1 MSDVEFRPAAPAS
14 LGLSRLRANG
24 AGIAIAALLSLF
36 ILTPLVNVAIWAFTE
51 VWRYPAVIP
60 QKFGFRFWGDV
71 LSRGDV
77 HLAMTTSLSL
87 AAIVTA
93 LSALICLPASYAFAR
108 VEFPGRNLFFMS
120 FLTVYAFPKFG
131 LYITIATIFLGLGLI
146 GSFWGVV
153 LIQLVSTLMFMVWI
167 PVSAF
172 QSVDR
177 RQEEA
182 ARDAGAS
189 PLRVFWS
196 ITLPQVLPAVSA
208 AVLLTFVNTFY
219 ETEVAWLIGAP
230 EVRTVPLLMVRFIN
244 SELVVQYGAVL
255 SLLLWVP
262 SFLLLMLVRRFLGA
276 QALGRALGA

>member
-1 MSDVEFRPAAPAS
+1 MSVLEHHRSGPVGI
-14 LGLSRLRANG
+14 GLSHLRANW
-24 AGIAIAALLSLF
+24 AGIAIAFLLSLF

-60 QKFGFRFWGDV
+60 QKFGFRFWSDV

-77 HLAMTTSLSL
+77 HLAMATSLSL

-93 LSALICLPASYAFAR
+93 LSALICLPASFAFAR
-108 VEFPGRNLFFMS
+108 LSFPGRNLFFMS

-146 GSFWGVV
+146 GNFWGVV

-167 PVSAF
+167 PVTAF
-172 QSVDR
+172 QNVDR

-189 PLRVFWS
+189 PLRVFRS

-208 AVLLTFVNTFY
+208 AVVLTFVNTFY

-230 EVRTVPLLMVRFIN
+230 EVRTVPLLMIRFIN

-255 SLLLWVP
+255 SLMLWLP
-262 SFLLLMLVRRFLGA
+262 SFMLLMLARRFLGA

>member
-1 MSDVEFRPAAPAS
+1 MSVLGLPNRGAVNI
-14 LGLSRLRANG
+14 GLSRLRANWT
-24 AGIAIAALLSLF
+24 GIVVAALLSLF
-36 ILTPLVNVAIWAFTE
+36 ILTPLINVAIWAFTE

-60 QKFGFRFWGDV
+60 QKFGFRFWNDV

-108 VEFPGRNLFFMS
+108 LSFPGRNLFFMS

-146 GSFWGVV
+146 GDFWGVV

-167 PVSAF
+167 PVTAF
-172 QSVDR
+172 QNVDR

-208 AVLLTFVNTFY
+208 AVLLTFVSTFY

-230 EVRTVPLLMVRFIN
+230 DVRTVPLLMIRFIN

-255 SLLLWVP
+255 SLMLWVP
-262 SFLLLMLVRRFLGA
+262 SFMLLMLARRFLGA

>member
-1 MSDVEFRPAAPAS
+1 MSDVEFRPAASAS
-14 LGLSRLRANG
+14 FGLSRLRAN
-24 AGIAIAALLSLF
+24 ATGIAIAALLSLF

-60 QKFGFRFWGDV
+60 QKFGLRFWGDV

-108 VEFPGRNLFFMS
+108 MEFPGRNLFFMS

-146 GSFWGVV
+146 GNFWGVV

-172 QSVDR
+172 QGVDR

-230 EVRTVPLLMVRFIN
+230 EVRTVPLLMVRFIK

>member
-1 MSDVEFRPAAPAS
+1 MSVRELRQAGPAGIGS
-14 LGLSRLRANG
+14 SRIRANG

-51 VWRYPAVIP
+51 VWRYPAVVP
-60 QKFGFRFWGDV
+60 QKFGFRFWADV

-108 VEFPGRNLFFMS
+108 MDFPGRNLFFMS

-146 GSFWGVV
+146 GNFWGVV

-172 QSVDR
+172 QNVDR

-182 ARDAGAS
+182 ARDVGAS
-189 PLRVFWS
+189 QLRVFWS
-196 ITLPQVLPAVSA
+196 ITLPQVLPAISA

-262 SFLLLMLVRRFLGA
+262 SFVLLMLVRRFLGA

>member
-1 MSDVEFRPAAPAS
+1 MSMPVLRRAAPAG

-108 VEFPGRNLFFMS
+108 MDFPGRNLFFLS

-146 GSFWGVV
+146 GNFWGVV

-172 QSVDR
+172 QGVDR

-208 AVLLTFVNTFY
+208 AILLTFVNTFY

>member
-1 MSDVEFRPAAPAS
+1 MPALRRAGPAS

-24 AGIAIAALLSLF
+24 AGITIAALLSLF

-51 VWRYPAVIP
+51 IWRYPAVIP

-108 VEFPGRNLFFMS
+108 MDFPGRNLFFMS

-146 GSFWGVV
+146 GNFWGVV

-172 QSVDR
+172 QNVDR

-196 ITLPQVLPAVSA
+196 ITLPQVLPAISA

-262 SFLLLMLVRRFLGA
+262 SFVLLMLVRRFLGA

>member
-1 MSDVEFRPAAPAS
+1 MSRYLDA
-14 LGLSRLRANG
+14 LRANRLG
-24 AGIAIAALLSLF
+24 LVIALLLSLF
-36 ILTPLVNVAIWAFTE
+36 ILTPLLNVAIWAFTE

-60 QKFGFRFWGDV
+60 QRFGLRFWGDV
-71 LSRGDV
+71 LGRGDV
-77 HLAMTTSLSL
+77 HLALRTSLSL
-87 AAIVTA
+87 AAIVTL
-93 LSALICLPASYAFAR
+93 LSALICLPAAYAFAR
-108 VEFPGRNLFFMS
+108 LDFPGRGLFFMS

-146 GSFWGVV
+146 GTFWGVV

-182 ARDAGAS
+182 ARDAGAT

-230 EVRTVPLLMVRFIN
+230 EVRTIPLLMVRFIN

-255 SLLLWVP
+255 SVMLWVP
-262 SFLLLMLVRRFLGA
+262 SFLMLMLVRRFLGA

>member
-1 MSDVEFRPAAPAS
+1 MNAPGGVSWRPDWK
-14 LGLSRLRANG
+14 GLL
-24 AGIAIAALLSLF
+24 IAVPLSVVIVL
-36 ILTPLVNVAIWAFTE
+36 PLINVAVWAFTE

-71 LSRGDV
+71 IGRGDV
-77 HLAMTTSLSL
+77 REALTTSLSL

-93 LSALICLPASYAFAR
+93 LSAVICLPASYAFAR
-108 VEFPGRNLFFMS
+108 MKFPGRNLFFMS

-131 LYITIATIFLGLGLI
+131 LYITIATIFIGLGLI
-146 GSFWGVV
+146 GNFWGVV

-172 QSVDR
+172 QNVDR

-182 ARDAGAS
+182 ARDVGAS

-196 ITLPQVLPAVSA
+196 ITMPQVLPAISA

-230 EVRTVPLLMVRFIN
+230 EVRTVPLLMIRFIN
-244 SELVVQYGAVL
+244 SELIVQYGAIL
-255 SLLLWVP
+255 SLIMWVP
-262 SFLLLMLVRRFLGA
+262 SFLLLITARRFLGA
-276 QALGRALGA
+276 QALGRAFA

>member
-1 MSDVEFRPAAPAS
+1 MSGVEFRQAGSANA
-14 LGLSRLRANG
+14 GFVRLRANG
-24 AGIAIAALLSLF
+24 AGIAIALLLSLF

-77 HLAMTTSLSL
+77 RLAMATSLSL
-87 AAIVTA
+87 AAIVTT

-108 VEFPGRNLFFMS
+108 MSFPGRNLLFMS

-146 GSFWGVV
+146 GNFWGVV

-172 QSVDR
+172 QNVDR

-255 SLLLWVP
+255 SVMLWVP

>member
-1 MSDVEFRPAAPAS
+1 MISSSHWSSRFDWK
-14 LGLSRLRANG
+14 GLT
-24 AGIAIAALLSLF
+24 IAALLSVA
-36 ILTPLVNVAIWAFTE
+36 ILLPLINVAVWAFTE

-60 QKFGFRFWGDV
+60 QKFGLRYWYDV
-71 LSRGDV
+71 LGRVDV
-77 HLAMTTSLSL
+77 REAMTTSLSL

-93 LSALICLPASYAFAR
+93 LSTIICLPASYAFAR
-108 VEFPGRNLFFMS
+108 MRFPGRNLFFMS
-120 FLTVYAFPKFG
+120 FLAVYAFPKFG
-131 LYITIATIFLGLGLI
+131 LYITIATIFIGLGLI
-146 GSFWGVV
+146 GNFWGVV

-172 QSVDR
+172 QNVDR

-182 ARDAGAS
+182 ARDVGAR

-196 ITLPQVLPAVSA
+196 VTLPQVLPAISA

-230 EVRTVPLLMVRFIN
+230 EVRTVPLLMIRFIN
-244 SELVVQYGAVL
+244 SELVVQYGAIL
-255 SLLLWVP
+255 SLIMWVP
-262 SFLLLMLVRRFLGA
+262 SFVLLISVRRFLGA

>member
-1 MSDVEFRPAAPAS
+1 MSMPALRRAGPAS

-24 AGIAIAALLSLF
+24 AGIAVAALLSLF

-77 HLAMTTSLSL
+77 RLAMTTSLSL

-108 VEFPGRNLFFMS
+108 MNFPGRNLFFMS

-146 GSFWGVV
+146 GNFWGVV

-262 SFLLLMLVRRFLGA
+262 SFVLLMLVRRFLGA

>member
-1 MSDVEFRPAAPAS
+1 MSVRALRQAGPA
-14 LGLSRLRANG
+14 GIGRSRIRANW

-36 ILTPLVNVAIWAFTE
+36 ILTPLVNVAVWAFTE

-60 QKFGFRFWGDV
+60 QKFGFRFWADV

-87 AAIVTA
+87 AAIVTT

-108 VEFPGRNLFFMS
+108 MNFPGRNLFFMS

-131 LYITIATIFLGLGLI
+131 LYITIATIFLSLGLI
-146 GSFWGVV
+146 GNFWGVV

-172 QSVDR
+172 QNVDR

-182 ARDAGAS
+182 ARDVGAS

-196 ITLPQVLPAVSA
+196 ITLPQVLPAISA

-262 SFLLLMLVRRFLGA
+262 SFVLLMLVRRFLGA

>member
-1 MSDVEFRPAAPAS
+1 MSVRALRRAGPA
-14 LGLSRLRANG
+14 GIGRSRIRANW

-60 QKFGFRFWGDV
+60 QKFGFRFWADV

-87 AAIVTA
+87 AAIVTT

-108 VEFPGRNLFFMS
+108 MNFPGRNLFFMS

-146 GSFWGVV
+146 GNFWGVV

-172 QSVDR
+172 QNVDR

-182 ARDAGAS
+182 ARDVGAS

-196 ITLPQVLPAVSA
+196 ITLPQVLPAISA

-262 SFLLLMLVRRFLGA
+262 SFVLLMLVRRFLGA

>member
-1 MSDVEFRPAAPAS
+1 MSMPVLRGGAPAG
-14 LGLSRLRANG
+14 LGLSRLRANW

-108 VEFPGRNLFFMS
+108 MDFPGRNLFFLS

-146 GSFWGVV
+146 GNFWGVV

-172 QSVDR
+172 QGVDR

-208 AVLLTFVNTFY
+208 AILLTFVNTFY

>member
-1 MSDVEFRPAAPAS
+1 MSGLEFRRAGPAS
-14 LGLSRLRANG
+14 PGFSYLRAN
-24 AGIAIAALLSLF
+24 ATGIAIAALLSLF

-108 VEFPGRNLFFMS
+108 MDFPGRNLFFMS

-146 GSFWGVV
+146 GNFWGVV

-172 QSVDR
+172 QGVDR

-255 SLLLWVP
+255 SVMLWVP

>member
-1 MSDVEFRPAAPAS
+1 MSLAARRLSP
-14 LGLSRLRANG
+14 LRQLDLRGLV
-24 AGIAIAALLSLF
+24 IATLLS
-36 ILTPLVNVAIWAFTE
+36 VAILMPLIVVAVWSLTE
-51 VWRYPAVIP
+51 IWRWPAVIP
-60 QKFGFRFWGDV
+60 QKFGLRFWQEMLGRTDV
-71 LSRGDV
+71 WE
-77 HLAMTTSLSL
+77 AMRTSLALS
-87 AAIVTA
+87 AIVTA
-93 LSALICLPASYAFAR
+93 LSTVICLPAAWAFAR
-108 VEFPGRNLFFMS
+108 LDFPGRNAFFLS

-131 LYITIATIFLGLGLI
+131 LYITIATIFMGLGLI

-153 LIQLVSTLMFMVWI
+153 LIQLVGTLMFMVWI

-172 QSVDR
+172 QNVDR
-177 RQEEA
+177 RLEEA
-182 ARDAGAS
+182 ARDAGAG

-230 EVRTVPLLMVRFIN
+230 EVRTVPLLMIRFIN

-255 SLLLWVP
+255 SVILWLP
-262 SFLLLMLVRRFLGA
+262 SFLLLLVVRRFLGA

>member
-1 MSDVEFRPAAPAS
+1 MSSLVLGRAGPAS
-14 LGLSRLRANG
+14 IGLSRLRANW
-24 AGIAIAALLSLF
+24 AGIAIAVVLSLF

-108 VEFPGRNLFFMS
+108 MDFPGRNLFFMS

-146 GSFWGVV
+146 GNFWGVV

-172 QSVDR
+172 QNVDR

>member
-1 MSDVEFRPAAPAS
+1 MNIAPRF
-14 LGLSRLRANG
+14 GIRLDWV
-24 AGIAIAALLSLF
+24 GIVIVILLSIV
-36 ILTPLVNVAIWAFTE
+36 ILAPMINVAIWAFTE
-51 VWRYPAVIP
+51 VWRYPSVIP
-60 QKFGFRFWGDV
+60 QKFGLRFWGEV
-71 LSRGDV
+71 LGRGDV

-108 VEFPGRNLFFMS
+108 MDFPGRNLFFMS

-131 LYITIATIFLGLGLI
+131 LYITIATIFLGLGMI

-172 QSVDR
+172 QNVDR

-182 ARDAGAS
+182 ARDAGAA

-255 SLLLWVP
+255 SLMLWVP
-262 SFLLLMLVRRFLGA
+262 SFLLLILARRFLGG

>member
-1 MSDVEFRPAAPAS
+1 MSVLEHPRIGIVHVGP
-14 LGLSRLRANG
+14 SRLRANG
-24 AGIAIAALLSLF
+24 AGIVIAALLSLF
-36 ILTPLVNVAIWAFTE
+36 ILTPLINVAIWAFTE

-60 QKFGFRFWGDV
+60 QKFGFRFWNDV

-87 AAIVTA
+87 ATIVTV
-93 LSALICLPASYAFAR
+93 LSALICLPASYGFAR
-108 VEFPGRNLFFMS
+108 LSFPGRNLFFMS

-146 GSFWGVV
+146 GNFWGVV

-167 PVSAF
+167 PVTAF
-172 QSVDR
+172 QNVDR

-182 ARDAGAS
+182 ARDAGAT

-196 ITLPQVLPAVSA
+196 ITLPQVLPAISA

-230 EVRTVPLLMVRFIN
+230 EVRTVPLLMIRFIN

-255 SLLLWVP
+255 SLMLWVP
-262 SFLLLMLVRRFLGA
+262 SFLLLMLARRFLGA

>member
-51 VWRYPAVIP
+51 IWRYPAVIP

-87 AAIVTA
+87 AAIVTT

-108 VEFPGRNLFFMS
+108 MEFPGRNLFFMS

-262 SFLLLMLVRRFLGA
+262 SFLLLILVRRFLGA

>member
-1 MSDVEFRPAAPAS
+1 MSMPVLRRAAPAG
-14 LGLSRLRANG
+14 LGLSRLRANW

-108 VEFPGRNLFFMS
+108 MDFPGRNLFFLS

-146 GSFWGVV
+146 GNFWGVV

-172 QSVDR
+172 QGVDR

-208 AVLLTFVNTFY
+208 AILLTFVNTFY

>member
-1 MSDVEFRPAAPAS
+1 MSMPALRRAGPAS

-24 AGIAIAALLSLF
+24 AGIAISALLSLF

-108 VEFPGRNLFFMS
+108 MNFPGRNLFFMS

-146 GSFWGVV
+146 GNFWGVV

-196 ITLPQVLPAVSA
+196 ITMPQVLPAVSA

-262 SFLLLMLVRRFLGA
+262 SFVLLMLVRRFLGA

>member
-1 MSDVEFRPAAPAS
+1 MSVLAQSAT
-14 LGLSRLRANG
+14 RLAG
-24 AGIAIAALLSLF
+24 ARTDWRGILIAGLLSVF
-36 ILTPLVNVAIWAFTE
+36 ILLPLVNVAIWAFTE
-51 VWRYPAVIP
+51 VWRYPSVIP
-60 QKFGFRFWGDV
+60 QKFGFRFWADV
-71 LSRGDV
+71 LGRGDV

-93 LSALICLPASYAFAR
+93 LSALICLPASFAFAR
-108 VEFPGRNLFFMS
+108 MDFPGRNLFFMS

-131 LYITIATIFLGLGLI
+131 LYITIATIFIGLGLI
-146 GSFWGVV
+146 GNFWGVV

-172 QSVDR
+172 QNVDR

-230 EVRTVPLLMVRFIN
+230 EVRTVPLLMIRFIN

-255 SLLLWVP
+255 SLMLWVP
-262 SFLLLMLVRRFLGA
+262 SFLLLILARRFLGA

>member
-1 MSDVEFRPAAPAS
+1 MSMPALRRAGPAS

-24 AGIAIAALLSLF
+24 AGITIAALLSLF

-108 VEFPGRNLFFMS
+108 MDFPGRNLFFMS

-146 GSFWGVV
+146 GNFWGVV

-172 QSVDR
+172 QNVDR

-196 ITLPQVLPAVSA
+196 ITLPQVLPAISA

-262 SFLLLMLVRRFLGA
+262 SFVLLMLVRRFLGA

>member
-1 MSDVEFRPAAPAS
+1 MSLSGHARASRP
-14 LGLSRLRANG
+14 GLRLAG
-24 AGIAIAALLSLF
+24 ALPDWAGIVIAILLSAF
-36 ILTPLVNVAIWAFTE
+36 ILLPLVNVAIWAFTE

-60 QKFGFRFWGDV
+60 QKFGFRFWSDV
-71 LSRGDV
+71 LGRGDV

-93 LSALICLPASYAFAR
+93 LSAVICLPASYAFAR
-108 VEFPGRNLFFMS
+108 LDFPGRNLFFMS

-131 LYITIATIFLGLGLI
+131 LYITIATIFIGLGLI

-172 QSVDR
+172 QNVDR

-230 EVRTVPLLMVRFIN
+230 EVRTVPLLMIRFIN

-255 SLLLWVP
+255 SLMLWVP
-262 SFLLLMLVRRFLGA
+262 SFLLLILARRFLGA

>member
-1 MSDVEFRPAAPAS
+1 MSMPVLRRAAPAG
-14 LGLSRLRANG
+14 LGLSRLRANW

-60 QKFGFRFWGDV
+60 QKFGFRFLGDV

-108 VEFPGRNLFFMS
+108 MDFPGRNLFFLS

-146 GSFWGVV
+146 GNFWGVV

-172 QSVDR
+172 QGVDR

-208 AVLLTFVNTFY
+208 AILLTFVNTFY

>member
-1 MSDVEFRPAAPAS
+1 MSLPVLCRPGPVGLA
-14 LGLSRLRANG
+14 LSRLRANG
-24 AGIAIAALLSLF
+24 VGIVIAALLSLF

-108 VEFPGRNLFFMS
+108 MSFPGRNLFFMS

-146 GSFWGVV
+146 GNFWGVV

-255 SLLLWVP
+255 SVLLWVP

-276 QALGRALGA
+276 HALGRALGA

>member
-1 MSDVEFRPAAPAS
+1 MSVRELRQA
-14 LGLSRLRANG
+14 GLAGIGSSRIRANW

-60 QKFGFRFWGDV
+60 QKFGFRFWADV

-108 VEFPGRNLFFMS
+108 LNFPGRNLFFMS

-146 GSFWGVV
+146 GNFWGVV

-172 QSVDR
+172 QNVDR

-182 ARDAGAS
+182 ARDVGAS
-189 PLRVFWS
+189 QLRVFWS
-196 ITLPQVLPAVSA
+196 ITLPQVLPAISA

-262 SFLLLMLVRRFLGA
+262 SFILLMLVRRFLGA

>member
-1 MSDVEFRPAAPAS
+1 M
-14 LGLSRLRANG
+14 SRLPWKPDWSG
-24 AGIAIAALLSLF
+24 FVIAALLSIV
-36 ILTPLVNVAIWAFTE
+36 ILLPLVNVAIWAFTE

-60 QKFGFRFWGDV
+60 QKFGFRFWRDV
-71 LSRGDV
+71 LARNDV
-77 HLAMTTSLSL
+77 WDAMSTSLSL

-93 LSALICLPASYAFAR
+93 LSAVICLPASYAFAR
-108 VEFPGRNLFFMS
+108 MNFPGRNLFFMS

-131 LYITIATIFLGLGLI
+131 LYITIAAIFIGLGLI
-146 GSFWGVV
+146 GNFWGVV

-172 QSVDR
+172 QNVDR
-177 RQEEA
+177 RQEDA
-182 ARDAGAS
+182 ARDVGAS

-196 ITLPQVLPAVSA
+196 ITLPQVMPAISA

-230 EVRTVPLLMVRFIN
+230 EVRTVPLLMIRFIN
-244 SELVVQYGAVL
+244 SELVVQYGAIL
-255 SLLLWVP
+255 SLIMWVP
-262 SFLLLMLVRRFLGA
+262 SVALLIAVRRLLGA

>member
-1 MSDVEFRPAAPAS
+1 MNIAPRF
-14 LGLSRLRANG
+14 GIRLDWV
-24 AGIAIAALLSLF
+24 GIVVVILLSIV
-36 ILTPLVNVAIWAFTE
+36 ILAPMINVAIWAFTE
-51 VWRYPAVIP
+51 VWRYPSVIP
-60 QKFGFRFWGDV
+60 QKFGLRFWGEV
-71 LSRGDV
+71 LGRGDV

-108 VEFPGRNLFFMS
+108 MDFPGRNLFFMS

-131 LYITIATIFLGLGLI
+131 LYITIATIFLGLGMI

-172 QSVDR
+172 QNVDR

-182 ARDAGAS
+182 ARDAGAA

-255 SLLLWVP
+255 SLMLWVP
-262 SFLLLMLVRRFLGA
+262 SFLLLILARRFLGG

>member
-1 MSDVEFRPAAPAS
+1 MTGVEFRQTGSANA
-14 LGLSRLRANG
+14 GFVRLRGNG
-24 AGIAIAALLSLF
+24 AGIAIAVLLSLF

-77 HLAMTTSLSL
+77 RLAMTTSLSL
-87 AAIVTA
+87 AAIVTT

-108 VEFPGRNLFFMS
+108 MDFPGRNFFFMS

-146 GSFWGVV
+146 GNFWGVV

-172 QSVDR
+172 QNVDR

-255 SLLLWVP
+255 SVMLWVP

>member
-1 MSDVEFRPAAPAS
+1 MNPRAGFSWRTEWK
-14 LGLSRLRANG
+14 GLL
-24 AGIAIAALLSLF
+24 IAALLSVV
-36 ILTPLVNVAIWAFTE
+36 ILLPLLNVAVWAFTE

-71 LSRGDV
+71 IGRGDV
-77 HLAMTTSLSL
+77 REALSTSLSL

-93 LSALICLPASYAFAR
+93 LSAVICLPASYAFAR
-108 VEFPGRNLFFMS
+108 MNFPGRNLFFMS

-131 LYITIATIFLGLGLI
+131 LYITIATIFIGLGLI
-146 GSFWGVV
+146 GNFWGVV

-172 QSVDR
+172 QNVDR

-182 ARDAGAS
+182 ARDVGAS
-189 PLRVFWS
+189 PLRVFS
-196 ITLPQVLPAVSA
+196 AVTLPQVLPAISA

-230 EVRTVPLLMVRFIN
+230 EVRTVPLLMIRFIN
-244 SELVVQYGAVL
+244 SELVVQYGAIL
-255 SLLLWVP
+255 SLIMWVP
-262 SFLLLMLVRRFLGA
+262 SFLLLMTARRFLGA